1 MKIQDE
7 VQVANSRYIYVDS
20 KKGSMKTVDRAA
32 NLFYSFRHMSAL
44 FALGTM

>member
-20 KKGSMKTVDRAA
+20 KKLSVVTGKKRHSMHGMKA
-32 NLFYSFRHMSAL
+32 M
-44 FALGTM
+44 